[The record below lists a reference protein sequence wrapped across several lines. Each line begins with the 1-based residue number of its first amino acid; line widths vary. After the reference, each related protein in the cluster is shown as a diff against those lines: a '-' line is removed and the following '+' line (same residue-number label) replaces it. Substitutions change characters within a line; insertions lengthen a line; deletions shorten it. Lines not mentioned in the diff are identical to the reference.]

1 MAKAFRPSL
10 SELLVHRCVAFLA
23 KRGLVE
29 ALVPRM
35 ETGPDP
41 EEQDD
46 KLDDDSVETSEIID
60 SGDDA
65 EDVERARDDLR
76 TTVGYP
82 SNVLAFW
89 QNASDGRRSRV
100 DRAMHTFCTCDI
112 AAQMEARRAQKV
124 LPLAAGAVATTV

>member
-10 SELLVHRCVAFLA
+10 SELLVHRSVAFTA
-23 KRGLVE
+23 KRGLAE

-35 ETGPDP
+35 ETGADP

-46 KLDDDSVETSEIID
+46 KLDDDSVETSETID

-65 EDVERARDDLR
+65 EDVDRARDDLR

-82 SNVLAFW
+82 SNVVAF
-89 QNASDGRRSRV
+89 
-100 DRAMHTFCTCDI
+100 
-112 AAQMEARRAQKV
+112 
-124 LPLAAGAVATTV
+124 